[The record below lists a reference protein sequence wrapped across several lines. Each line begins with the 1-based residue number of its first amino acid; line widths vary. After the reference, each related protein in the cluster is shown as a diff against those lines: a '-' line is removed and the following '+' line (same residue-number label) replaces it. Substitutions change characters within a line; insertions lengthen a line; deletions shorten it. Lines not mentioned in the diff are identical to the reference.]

1 MATKIGVKAQPLIDS
16 GGVDWLSVSKDVVKT
31 LTLQEEAREATR
43 VKEQENYAADMKK
56 MVETPL
62 GKDAEANEWLTN
74 GVASISGSAGMDNR
88 LWRSGALSTK
98 DYMRNRANR
107 TQGTDLV
114 LSAFK
119 TYNEN
124 YDAVMDGIADG
135 TLAKE
140 KMLYLRAQAES
151 MFDFGKTGIYI
162 NPLTSEVN
170 VAKKELV
177 DGAYVMSDN
186 PNEFLN
192 ASELM
197 QAASSMYNSF
207 DANKAA
213 ASLAESVGQRLIR
226 DGFGNTIESA
236 YMAVTNADKDTKAKI
251 KQARLDQVRGI
262 LDDEKAGTYLTDTLN
277 EGFSFT
283 KNPDEA
289 ATKNKVMSKMILLNQ
304 DGSTTLSKEQMDY
317 AVDKFDTLLEVYLP
331 KEKKAPLPK
340 KPTQSEI
347 NYANQVR
354 TFSDYGKTILDIIT
368 STDEKD
374 ISAGLGIFKEFGI
387 DIRRGKKFKDRIE
400 FEMFNPRTKEYEKET
415 VRFVENDPRGTVE
428 RMLKKT
434 LGRTSKIDIGKILD
448 AMGVDVF
455 KDAVISS
462 TEGMYSPEEI
472 KEVLEIDSPE
482 NVMQHPITPYMPNG
496 DVNMVTTDSM
506 IQLVEND
513 EYEEEDLSKY
523 IKGILVQQGLDD
535 DIMIEI
541 GEAGKPIGYLGRLQG
556 VTPDERFA
564 VIKKNNK
571 EIERINLTDIEKDFR
586 DEIERITKQ
595 SQREGTFYEGDDSVS
610 EKQYANFQEYK
621 VDFPEGT
628 LAEFKIYKESLNQ

>member
-1 MATKIGVKAQPLIDS
+1 MATKIGFKAQPLIDS

-340 KPTQSEI
+340 KPSP
-347 NYANQVR
+347 
-354 TFSDYGKTILDIIT
+354 SDLKNKKELETNIDLAKTITNILT
-368 STDEKD
+368 SSNPTEVK
-374 ISAGLGIFKEFGI
+374 SLLSTLPNFGI
-387 DIRRGKKFKDRIE
+387 DARGIALTNDALR
-400 FEMFNPRTKEYEKET
+400 FEVFDKNDKEYLDTPILIDKNNLKGS
-415 VRFVENDPRGTVE
+415 VEGVLRK
-428 RMLKKT
+428 L
-434 LGRTSKIDIGKILD
+434 LGQ
-448 AMGVDVF
+448 GVDVNEIINKLPSNF
-455 KDAVISS
+455 FESKNFNNLNVLYKPK
-462 TEGMYSPEEI
+462 EVVEI
-472 KEVLEIDSPE
+472 KEITDPLNRILDPLLEP
-482 NVMQHPITPYMPNG
+482 
-496 DVNMVTTDSM
+496 
-506 IQLVEND
+506 
-513 EYEEEDLSKY
+513 
-523 IKGILVQQGLDD
+523 
-535 DIMIEI
+535 
-541 GEAGKPIGYLGRLQG
+541 
-556 VTPDERFA
+556 
-564 VIKKNNK
+564 
-571 EIERINLTDIEKDFR
+571 
-586 DEIERITKQ
+586 DEIE
-595 SQREGTFYEGDDSVS
+595 S
-610 EKQYANFQEYK
+610 EKDLIENRVSIPALMTNIEDNDYDGEELQKVLLAILKKQGIDDAEVIVNPKARSANRMFNLDELS
-621 VDFPEGT
+621 PEFNLDYIIIKSNKYLDEDKKLKRTGYT
-628 LAEFKIYKESLNQ
+628 EVIRKIIEDMSNKRISMETFSGSDSIISDEGLINQTDSGEENSGGAELDN

>member
-1 MATKIGVKAQPLIDS
+1 MATKIGFKAQPLIDS

-331 KEKKAPLPK
+331 KEKKAPLPEK
-340 KPTQSEI
+340 KSDREKLRIGQVESAVDNIAKLWYGTTQEI
-347 NYANQVR
+347 DAASK
-354 TFSDYGKTILDIIT
+354 FLKGIIPN
-368 STDEKD
+368 
-374 ISAGLGIFKEFGI
+374 LVGI
-387 DIRRGKKFKDRIE
+387 DVQENKVILTKTDKDGSATGDKGSRYPVEYAREDFNLFIE
-400 FEMFNPRTKEYEKET
+400 SISGELGGNVSASEAVNIATKSLPT
-415 VRFVENDPRGTVE
+415 
-428 RMLKKT
+428 
-434 LGRTSKIDIGKILD
+434 GRTAKGGIGTFLIPEATGLTEKFGTYIETYLTETLPLSKDEDEAQSQLEGLLKPFGNFEIVTDTFGNELTIKYPTGKGKEDIELFIDLD
-448 AMGVDVF
+448 DA
-455 KDAVISS
+455 DAVSQIKNFLVNNIEYFQRGVEVQEKMID
-462 TEGMYSPEEI
+462 EGPSKTKVPGELDPE
-472 KEVLEIDSPE
+472 
-482 NVMQHPITPYMPNG
+482 
-496 DVNMVTTDSM
+496 
-506 IQLVEND
+506 
-513 EYEEEDLSKY
+513 
-523 IKGILVQQGLDD
+523 
-535 DIMIEI
+535 
-541 GEAGKPIGYLGRLQG
+541 
-556 VTPDERFA
+556 
-564 VIKKNNK
+564 
-571 EIERINLTDIEKDFR
+571 
-586 DEIERITKQ
+586 
-595 SQREGTFYEGDDSVS
+595 
-610 EKQYANFQEYK
+610 
-621 VDFPEGT
+621 
-628 LAEFKIYKESLNQ
+628 

>member
-1 MATKIGVKAQPLIDS
+1 MATKIGFKAQPLIDS

-43 VKEQENYAADMKK
+43 VKEQENYAADIKK

-74 GVASISGSAGMDNR
+74 GINSISGSAGMDNK

-289 ATKNKVMSKMILLNQ
+289 RTVDGEMSKMILLNQ

-331 KEKKAPLPK
+331 KEKKAPLPEK
-340 KPTQSEI
+340 KSDREKLRIGQVESAVDNIAKLWYGTTQEIDAASKFLKGIIPNLVGIDVQENKVILTKTDKDGSATGKKGSRYPVEYAREDFNLFIESISGELGGNVSASEAVNIATKSLPTGRTAKGGIGTFLIPEAASLPQKFSNYIETYLTTTEPLSKDETEAASQLEGLLKPFGNFEI
-347 NYANQVR
+347 DEFGFGDNIKITYP
-354 TFSDYGKTILDIIT
+354 TGKTTGPL
-368 STDEKD
+368 E
-374 ISAGLGIFKEFGI
+374 L
-387 DIRRGKKFKDRIE
+387 
-400 FEMFNPRTKEYEKET
+400 
-415 VRFVENDPRGTVE
+415 
-428 RMLKKT
+428 
-434 LGRTSKIDIGKILD
+434 
-448 AMGVDVF
+448 
-455 KDAVISS
+455 
-462 TEGMYSPEEI
+462 
-472 KEVLEIDSPE
+472 EV
-482 NVMQHPITPYMPNG
+482 
-496 DVNMVTTDSM
+496 
-506 IQLVEND
+506 
-513 EYEEEDLSKY
+513 DLSGENAVKK
-523 IKGILVQQGLDD
+523 IVNFLV
-535 DIMIEI
+535 
-541 GEAGKPIGYLGRLQG
+541 
-556 VTPDERFA
+556 
-564 VIKKNNK
+564 NN
-571 EIERINLTDIEKDFR
+571 IA
-586 DEIERITKQ
+586 
-595 SQREGTFYEGDDSVS
+595 Y
-610 EKQYANFQEYK
+610 FQEGVAVQEKMIDEGPSKTK
-621 VDFPEGT
+621 VPGELDPE
-628 LAEFKIYKESLNQ
+628 